1 MIVGDRNMMKAA
13 LTRGVL
19 QIQLNLIELYTSNLN
34 SIATQAALISSFEF
48 TGIAETVYP
57 TNQTSNVPLQNVLAY
72 FYYSFIT
79 FGIVCGLF
87 AVSQATIVTIYG
99 PGTAL
104 SGETPE
110 AMTTAVS
117 NMRKQQDFVFKLCG
131 VSVTCLFISCICME
145 WARRPMVR
153 LLPPSFLPLFSALF
167 SASFCPGSLCSR
179 DTCLHH
185 CLLFYGHRR
194 KEIIPFLFIYQR
206 RCWEL

>member
-57 TNQTSNVPLQNVLAY
+57 SNQTSGVPLQTKLAY
-72 FYYSFIT
+72 FYYGFIT
-79 FGIVCGLF
+79 FGLVCGLF

-131 VSVTCLFISCICME
+131 ISVTCLFIACVCME
-145 WARRPMVR
+145 WARRPKV
-153 LLPPSFLPLFSALF
+153 LLLQCKPISIL
-167 SASFCPGSLCSR
+167 
-179 DTCLHH
+179 T
-185 CLLFYGHRR
+185 
-194 KEIIPFLFIYQR
+194 
-206 RCWEL
+206 